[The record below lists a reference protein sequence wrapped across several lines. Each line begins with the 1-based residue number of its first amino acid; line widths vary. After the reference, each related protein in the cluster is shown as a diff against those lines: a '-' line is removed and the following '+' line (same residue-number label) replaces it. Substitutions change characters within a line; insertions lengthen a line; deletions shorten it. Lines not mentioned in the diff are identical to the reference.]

1 MTKIILSNTL
11 NLLHGNTKICVS
23 DKTRIVLFGKTGI
36 INYWGGEAMNGKKKQ
51 EEKYININIFKR
63 IHMEGIPNRSEFIRS
78 AILVALKNT
87 CPLCRGTG
95 ILTPEQ
101 QKHWQIFAQS
111 HTVKKCDDCHSFHLV
126 CTAEVK

>member
-1 MTKIILSNTL
+1 
-11 NLLHGNTKICVS
+11 
-23 DKTRIVLFGKTGI
+23 
-36 INYWGGEAMNGKKKQ
+36 MNGKKKQ
-51 EEKYININIFKR
+51 EVITFKVDEMLGKA
-63 IHMEGIPNRSEFIRS
+63 MEGIPNRSEFIRS
-78 AILVALKNT
+78 AILVALKST

>member
-1 MTKIILSNTL
+1 
-11 NLLHGNTKICVS
+11 
-23 DKTRIVLFGKTGI
+23 
-36 INYWGGEAMNGKKKQ
+36 MNGKKKQ
-51 EEKYININIFKR
+51 EVITFKVDEMLGKA
-63 IHMEGIPNRSEFIRS
+63 MEGIPNRSEFIRS